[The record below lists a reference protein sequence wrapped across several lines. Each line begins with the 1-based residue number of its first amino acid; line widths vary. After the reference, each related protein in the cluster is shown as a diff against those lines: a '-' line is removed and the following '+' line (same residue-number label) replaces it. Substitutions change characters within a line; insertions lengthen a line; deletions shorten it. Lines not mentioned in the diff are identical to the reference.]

1 MPPIPHKIFND
12 PVYGFI
18 SLPTGLVLEIVEH
31 PYFQRLRRIK
41 QLGLTHYIYPGA
53 LHTRLHHALG
63 AVHLM
68 TQAIEVLRSK
78 GTEIT
83 DEEAQGAQCAI
94 LLHDIGHGP
103 FSHALEHRLVNV
115 DHESLTLLFMQ
126 RLDEL
131 LGGRLGTTIEIFN
144 GTYPKAFL
152 HQLISGQL
160 DMDRLDYLTRDSFFT
175 GVHEGVVG
183 TDRIIK
189 MLAVHDGQLVVE
201 EKGIYSIEKFLIAR
215 RLMYWQAYLHK
226 TSVCAENMLIKAM
239 FRAKKLLRS
248 GVDLPMSASLRFF
261 LEKDRT
267 ADDFRDDADFLLLEK
282 FARLDDYD
290 VMGALKEWMSADDF
304 VLRYLSQG
312 LIDRRLFKV
321 EHQAKPFDEDYAAR
335 RRGLV
340 KDRFGLSDEE
350 TDFLFFLTTEKNRT
364 YSREKEEILILG
376 KNGLVKP
383 LHEWTEQNLP
393 LEPTTRHFLCYPKA
407 LADNATKNAEN

>member
-1 MPPIPHKIFND
+1 MAVPPTKIFND

-18 SLPTGLVLEIVEH
+18 SLPTGLVMEIVEH

-41 QLGLTHYIYPGA
+41 QLGLTHYVYPGA

-68 TQAIEVLRSK
+68 TEAIEVLRAK

-83 DEEAQGAQCAI
+83 DEEAEGAQCAI

-115 DHESLTLLFMQ
+115 HHETLTILFMQ
-126 RLDEL
+126 RLDRVF
-131 LGGRLGTTIEIFN
+131 GGRLRTAIDIFT
-144 GTYPKAFL
+144 GRHPKAFL

-189 MLAVHDGQLVVE
+189 MLAVHDGRLVVE

-226 TSVCAENMLIKAM
+226 TAVCAENMLVRAM
-239 FRAKKLLRS
+239 LRARTLVQS
-248 GVDLPMSASLRFF
+248 GADLSMSAHLRFF
-261 LEKDRT
+261 LEKEWG
-267 ADDFRDDADFLLLEK
+267 AGDFAENGDFLLDH
-282 FARLDDYD
+282 FARLDDHD
-290 VMGALKEWMSADDF
+290 VMGALKDWMFADDF
-304 VLRYLSQG
+304 VLRYLSAG
-312 LIDRRLFKV
+312 LIDRKLFKV
-321 EHQAKPFDEDYAAR
+321 EHQARPFEDAHVEHLR
-335 RRGLV
+335 VLV
-340 KDRFGLSDEE
+340 AERFGLTE
-350 TDFLFFLTTEKNRT
+350 TETGFLFFQTTEKNRT
-364 YSREKEEILILG
+364 YSREKDEILILG
-376 KNGLVKP
+376 KNGQLKP

-393 LEPTTRHFLCYPKA
+393 LEPTTRHFLCYPKEVA
-407 LADNATKNAEN
+407 RS